1 MIEGL
6 REELTFSHCC
16 NLSGDV
22 MPKLVFHISEACTV
36 LSDEYLLLL
45 VYL

>member
-1 MIEGL
+1 
-6 REELTFSHCC
+6 
-16 NLSGDV
+16 
-22 MPKLVFHISEACTV
+22 MPELVFHISEACTV